1 MAVTKPEGP
10 KRDPINSNRNTST
23 KVWLL
28 SLLLTLQYGAQ
39 PLISKRFTS
48 REVIVTSS
56 VLACEVVKVVCA
68 LVLLAK
74 EGTLKKLFKNWT
86 LVGSLT
92 ASGLPAAIYALQNS
106 LLQISYKNLDSL
118 TFSMLNQTKLF
129 FTALFTYIILR
140 QKQSIQQIGALFLLI
155 IAASLLSIGEGSS
168 KASASHNPDEILF
181 YGIIPVLVA
190 SVLSGLASALCQ
202 WASQVKKHASYLMT
216 VEMSIIGSLC
226 LLASAS
232 KSPDGL
238 AIRKHG
244 FFYGW
249 TPLTW
254 IPVILNAVGG
264 ILVGLVT
271 TYAGGVRKGFVIVS
285 ALLVTALLQYIF
297 DGKAP
302 SPYCLVALPLVVTST
317 SIYQKYPYRVKKKES

>member
-1 MAVTKPEGP
+1 MAATESKKV
-10 KRDPINSNRNTST
+10 NSENPAAAKTGG
-23 KVWLL
+23 KVWFY

-39 PLISKRFTS
+39 PLISKRFVR

-56 VLACEVVKVVCA
+56 VLTCEAVKVICA
-68 LVLLAK
+68 LVLMAK
-74 EGTLKKLFKNWT
+74 EGTLKKNYREWT
-86 LVGSLT
+86 LFGSLT

-118 TFSMLNQTKLF
+118 TFSILNQTKLF

-155 IAASLLSIGEGSS
+155 MAAVLLSVGEGSS
-168 KASASHNPDEILF
+168 KASSSSNPDEILF
-181 YGIIPVLVA
+181 YGIVPVLVA
-190 SVLSGLASALCQ
+190 SV
-202 WASQVKKHASYLMT
+202 KKHSSYLMT

-226 LLASAS
+226 LISSTS
-232 KSPDGL
+232 KSPDGE
-238 AIRKHG
+238 AIRQHG

-249 TPLTW
+249 TALTL

-271 TYAGGVRKGFVIVS
+271 SYAGGVRKGFVIVS
-285 ALLVTALLQYIF
+285 ALLVTALLQFIF
-297 DGKAP
+297 DGKLP
-302 SPYCLVALPLVVTST
+302 SPYCLVALPLVMISI
-317 SIYQKYPYRVKKKES
+317 SIYQKYPYRVKKKQM